1 MSPDLI
7 VQLLGEALLLSVVVA
22 LPPLGAALAAGLIG
36 GFLQAATG
44 VHDPSVGLVP
54 RILAALVAL
63 VVAGPWMMQHVAAF
77 ASRLMA
83 TIGAVQL

>member
-1 MSPDLI
+1 MSPDLL
-7 VQLLGEALLLSVVVA
+7 VALLQEALLLSVIVA
-22 LPPLGAALAAGLIG
+22 LPPLGAALLAGVVG

-44 VHDPSVGLVP
+44 VQDPSVGLVP

-63 VVAGPWMMQHVAAF
+63 VIAGPWMMQHVAAF